1 MSWHKLVIKDALWQL
16 FGRIISALFGFMIT
30 KIIASYLWP
39 LRYGDYGTIFRFFAR
54 WTALVDFGIY
64 VLALKQLW
72 ALKEKTDQK
81 PDLDQHSPLAQ
92 TYGKFVGTRV
102 ILIGIIYSLAIA
114 IAYLIPAYTSNPF
127 IIRGLPLA
135 MCYSASNMYAGIQ
148 QLPLQLFRKMK
159 RLTRSLI
166 IARISQLAVLL
177 PVVYL
182 FFANVDFQQSS
193 ETDVVL
199 IVAFCLVIFSV
210 VVSSIGQNVEMHL
223 RTKDLLPLKIRF
235 DFSFIKKLL
244 SSNRRFG
251 FSYFFSSFHTLLVL
265 MFLGWFFPT
274 SEGYKYAG
282 VWALSLSLIEILLI
296 IPSSLGNSLLHK
308 ITSASAILKKQAL
321 GNLMAMIV
329 TIGVWIAM
337 NFWLFA
343 DSIILIVSKSSFLGS
358 WASPEVRGSNQ
369 ILPFLGIVLLLSFIK
384 QVYNYTFVALEQQ
397 NRLFAIN
404 AIGVAIGAGIGLW
417 LVPQYGLLGG
427 VITQLLIEILFTW
440 GAIVVAARHHLTPRW
455 PRKRLSLT
463 LVLLGVVAWVSYLL
477 LQRLCS
483 EACISIYEN
492 TWLFLA
498 VAGGLNILWLALL
511 FSSMKKRARGLTPA
525 ES

>member
-1 MSWHKLVIKDALWQL
+1 M
-16 FGRIISALFGFMIT
+16 
-30 KIIASYLWP
+30 
-39 LRYGDYGTIFRFFAR
+39 
-54 WTALVDFGIY
+54 
-64 VLALKQLW
+64 
-72 ALKEKTDQK
+72 
-81 PDLDQHSPLAQ
+81 
-92 TYGKFVGTRV
+92 GTRV

-308 ITSASAILKKQAL
+308 ITSASPILKKQAL

-358 WASPEVRGSNQ
+358 WAGPEVRGSNQ

-427 VITQLLIEILFTW
+427 VITQLLIEILFT
-440 GAIVVAARHHLTPRW
+440 
-455 PRKRLSLT
+455 
-463 LVLLGVVAWVSYLL
+463 
-477 LQRLCS
+477 
-483 EACISIYEN
+483 
-492 TWLFLA
+492 
-498 VAGGLNILWLALL
+498 
-511 FSSMKKRARGLTPA
+511 
-525 ES
+525 